1 MSNTNTVEILDDNCA
16 VKPLPTIFA
25 GSALSMGTIRCGLSK
40 PSRRLDGALVGIG
53 RSMKRAL
60 DAGIVRFEEGRTVLI
75 PGLTI
80 IVGWDVGTPLRRA
93 ITC

>member
-1 MSNTNTVEILDDNCA
+1 
-16 VKPLPTIFA
+16 
-25 GSALSMGTIRCGLSK
+25 
-40 PSRRLDGALVGIG
+40 
-53 RSMKRAL
+53 MKRAL